1 MKADAQ
7 ILLKNGLWVEYASLA
22 WMTVECAVSI
32 YSGLAV
38 WSLALLAFGGDSVIE
53 LLSSFAVVRHLRETA
68 RTPTP
73 DTHDDRQTEW
83 VTAILLISLIP
94 IIGLGAIYSI
104 LVGIKPE
111 ASLLGIG
118 VASFAV
124 VIMPILYYQ
133 KKRIGKLCNC
143 LPLEI
148 DAAES
153 ATCFLMSIALL
164 VGLLI
169 NYFLI
174 LPWID
179 YVVTFIILI
188 FVAREAT
195 HSIREVSG
203 KRHQVTGS
211 SKTNRGV

>member
-7 ILLKNGLWVEYASLA
+7 VLLKSGLRVEYASLA
-22 WMTVECAVSI
+22 WMSVECVVSI

-53 LLSSFAVVRHLRETA
+53 LLSSFAVVRHLRDTA
-68 RTPTP
+68 RTPTLGAHN
-73 DTHDDRQTEW
+73 DGRTEW

-94 IIGLGAIYSI
+94 VIGLGAIYSI
-104 LVGIKPE
+104 LTGIRPE

-118 VASFAV
+118 VALCAV
-124 VIMPILYYQ
+124 IIMPILWYQ
-133 KKRIGKLCNC
+133 KKRIGKLSNC

-148 DAAES
+148 DASES
-153 ATCFLMSIALL
+153 ATCFLMSVALL
-164 VGLLI
+164 IGLVI
-169 NYFLI
+169 NYFLT

-179 YVVTFIILI
+179 YLVTLIILI

-195 HSIREVSG
+195 ESIREVSA
-203 KRHQVTGS
+203 KRH
-211 SKTNRGV
+211 

>member
-1 MKADAQ
+1 
-7 ILLKNGLWVEYASLA
+7 
-22 WMTVECAVSI
+22 MTVECVVSI
-32 YSGLAV
+32 YSGLIV

-53 LLSSFAVVRHLRETA
+53 LLSSFAVVQHLRDTA
-68 RTPTP
+68 RAPTSV
-73 DTHDDRQTEW
+73 THDDRRTEW
-83 VTAILLISLIP
+83 VTAMLLVSLIP

-104 LVGIKPE
+104 LTGIRPE

-124 VIMPILYYQ
+124 VIMPLLWYQ

-148 DAAES
+148 DASES

-164 VGLLI
+164 AGLVI
-169 NYFLI
+169 NYSFR

-179 YVVTFIILI
+179 YLVTLIILI

-195 HSIREVSG
+195 GSIREVLA
-203 KRHQVTGS
+203 KRH
-211 SKTNRGV
+211 